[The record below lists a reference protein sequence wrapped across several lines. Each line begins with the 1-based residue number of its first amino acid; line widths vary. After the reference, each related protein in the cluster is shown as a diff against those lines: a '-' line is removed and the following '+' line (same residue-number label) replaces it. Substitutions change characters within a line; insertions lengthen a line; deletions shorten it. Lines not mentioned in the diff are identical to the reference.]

1 MINMLKNIDKQ
12 LINRWL
18 NMSLILMFVGAA
30 VLSYL
35 GGNLNLFDLNTFIVL
50 WIICALPFLF
60 VAVTM
65 YIQADKQKIIYAF
78 AVLFYSHLYCRHNHM
93 EISQIRII

>member
-18 NMSLILMFVGAA
+18 NMSLIIMFVVAA
-30 VLSYL
+30 LLSYL
-35 GGNLNLFDLNTFIVL
+35 GGNLNLFDLNIVIVL
-50 WIICALPFLF
+50 WIICALAFLF

-65 YIQADKQKIIYAF
+65 YIQADKQK
-78 AVLFYSHLYCRHNHM
+78 NH
-93 EISQIRII
+93 ICVCSFILSSSLL

>member
-18 NMSLILMFVGAA
+18 NMSLIIMFVWAA
-30 VLSYL
+30 LLSDL
-35 GGNLNLFDLNTFIVL
+35 GGNLNLFDLNIVIVL
-50 WIICALPFLF
+50 WIICALPFF

-65 YIQADKQKIIYAF
+65 YIQADKQKKSYMC
-78 AVLFYSHLYCRHNHM
+78 LQFYLSSSLL
-93 EISQIRII
+93 

>member
-18 NMSLILMFVGAA
+18 NMSLIIMFVGAA

-35 GGNLNLFDLNTFIVL
+35 GGNLNLFNLNIFIIF

-65 YIQADKQKIIYAF
+65 YIQADKQKKSYMRLRFYFILIFIIGMTIWRL
-78 AVLFYSHLYCRHNHM
+78 VN
-93 EISQIRII
+93 

>member
-18 NMSLILMFVGAA
+18 NMSLIIMFVGAA

-35 GGNLNLFDLNTFIVL
+35 GGNLNLFHLNIFIVI

-65 YIQADKQKIIYAF
+65 YIQADKQKKSYMRLQFYFILIFIIGMTIWRL
-78 AVLFYSHLYCRHNHM
+78 VD
-93 EISQIRII
+93 

>member
-65 YIQADKQKIIYAF
+65 YIQADKQKKSYMRLQFYFIIIF
-78 AVLFYSHLYCRHNHM
+78 IVGITIWRLGKL
-93 EISQIRII
+93 E